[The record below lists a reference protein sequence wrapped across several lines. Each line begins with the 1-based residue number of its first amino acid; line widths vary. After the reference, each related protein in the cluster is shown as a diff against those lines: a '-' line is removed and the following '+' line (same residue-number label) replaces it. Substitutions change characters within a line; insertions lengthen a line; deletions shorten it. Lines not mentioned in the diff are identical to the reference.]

1 MKKIYLCIFK
11 MIMRQK
17 TTAILLILTM
27 FATCI
32 MGQIPAGYY
41 NDAIGKSGYALQS
54 ALCQIIGN
62 HNIVGYNELWYY
74 YQFTDLKPDSTIWD
88 IDTDPYCS
96 FGIDDH
102 GATGNA
108 ECVTY
113 NREHAFCQSW
123 FGGTSEPPVSDLH
136 HIFPV
141 SSWINSYRNNYPYGE
156 VMTPDRQFQN
166 GSKWGKNTF
175 VSTVDQTPS
184 GTAFE
189 PIDEYKGDVARAIFY
204 MSTRYMFEDSNFCTD
219 ASVAPMTL
227 RSQLRPWALEMLKNW
242 HIVDPVSQKEIDRN
256 NAIYNIQHNRNPY
269 IDHPQLVNLV
279 WGNDSV
285 QNVFDPGFIPVS
297 HIHIKDLIIPNT
309 TTIVIKFD
317 TTIVPTS
324 VTNHSNYTIS
334 NGIKI
339 DSVNPTQ
346 SDALTIHLQNM
357 LTPGY
362 PYYMIVRNI
371 QSVNGYFL
379 QDTSLSFVYGYS
391 SKHQPIVSWTFDT
404 TLSAPNTPK
413 VIAADIN
420 GTGFAATLFLEGSN
434 GASDF
439 NQENSFNEITTYP
452 GTRIGDPRISNAYD
466 GRALAITG
474 SYTNGKS
481 LVWKFSSQYWENLI
495 ITLANRRTPTG
506 FFMHTWEYSLDGTKF
521 DTLYNVTTVADSL
534 NLFELKTIDLQQY
547 NQFNRQQ
554 QIFLRLTI
562 DSAYSVSGNNRFDNF
577 TVFAQK
583 CSDKYVYNDTILT
596 NQPYEKYGFQIPP
609 INGVGSL
616 VFTRE
621 TEMEAACDSTV
632 ILNLTIATDTTHTND
647 NLNEVLRRSTPQLII
662 YPNPAKQSCKIKL
675 TDMED
680 YNTQLLMQITTPTG
694 QIILSRMEN
703 PNPFTGEIEFHAE
716 SLPYGIYLVTISGK
730 NFTARG
736 KMVIVK

>member
-1 MKKIYLCIFK
+1 MKKK
-11 MIMRQK
+11 R
-17 TTAILLILTM
+17 TTILLILSLLTNY
-27 FATCI
+27 I
-32 MGQIPAGYY
+32 SSQIPPGYY

-54 ALCQIIGN
+54 ALCHITGN
-62 HNIVGYNELWYY
+62 HVVVGYNELWYY

-88 IDTDPYCS
+88 IYTDPYCS

-123 FGGTSEPPVSDLH
+123 FGGTNEPPVSDLH

-156 VMTPDRQFQN
+156 VLTPDRQFQN

-175 VSTVDQTPS
+175 YSTVEQTPD

-204 MSTRYMFEDSNFCTD
+204 ISTRYMFEDSNFCTD
-219 ASVAPMTL
+219 PAVAPMTL

-242 HIVDPVSQKEIDRN
+242 HLVDPVSQKEIDRN

-269 IDHPQLVNLV
+269 IDHPQLVSLV

-285 QNVFDPGFIPVS
+285 NSTFNPGYVPVS
-297 HIHIKDLIIPNT
+297 HIHVSDVSIPNT
-309 TTIVIKFD
+309 TTIIIRFD
-317 TTIVPTS
+317 TAIIPAS
-324 VTNHSNYTIS
+324 VQNISNYTVS

-339 DSVNPTQ
+339 DSATPYQT
-346 SDALTIHLQNM
+346 DALTLHLQNM

-371 QSVNGYFL
+371 QSANGYFL
-379 QDTSLSFVYGYS
+379 QDTSLTFVYGYS
-391 SKHQPIVSWTFDT
+391 SKHLPIVSWTFDS

-413 VIAADIN
+413 TIDAEIN
-420 GTGFAATLFLEGSN
+420 NTKLTATLFLDGTH

-452 GTRIGDPRISNAYD
+452 GTRIGDPRISSAYD

-481 LVWKFSSQYWENLI
+481 LVWKFTSGFWENLI

-506 FFMHTWEYSLDGTKF
+506 FYLHTWEYSFDSEKF
-521 DTLYNVTTVADSL
+521 DTLYNVISVADST
-534 NLFELKTIDLQQY
+534 NRFELKTIDLQQY
-547 NQFNRQQ
+547 SQFNRQQ
-554 QIFLRLTI
+554 QVFLRLTL

-583 CSDKYVYNDTILT
+583 CSDTYTYDDTVLI
-596 NQPYEKYGFQIPP
+596 NYPYEKYGFIIPP
-609 INGVGSL
+609 INGIGSL

-621 TEMEAACDSTV
+621 TEMENSCDSTI
-632 ILNLTIATDTTHTND
+632 ILNLTIVADTLGTHNNPD
-647 NLNEVLRRSTPQLII
+647 GQLKRSTPQLII
-662 YPNPAKQSCKIKL
+662 YPNPAKEHCKIKISGITGFSPL
-675 TDMED
+675 VT
-680 YNTQLLMQITTPTG
+680 LKVTTPAG
-694 QIILSRMEN
+694 QTVICRTEK
-703 PNPFTGEIEFHAE
+703 PAPFTNEIELATSNLTHGV
-716 SLPYGIYLVTISGK
+716 YIVTAIAK

-736 KMVIVK
+736 KIVIAGK